1 MLAVPRGLVWGAD
14 MFSMTAELSPKE
26 QEDVEASELR
36 ALIHEAYAPTFY
48 HQIGK
53 RLFDLVAGSLLLL
66 LVAPIIILAWLLI
79 RMTSPGA
86 GFFYQDRV
94 GQQARLF
101 RCYKLRSMYIDQDRR
116 IDMEKLRQ
124 SESQGLLVKM
134 EDDPR
139 VTWIG
144 RLIRKGSID
153 ELPQLWNV
161 VKGDMSLVGPRPL
174 MPHMMT
180 PYPDL
185 TARRCLVKPGITGEW
200 QIKARDDNRSLS
212 GMVKHD
218 FHYIENCTLLNDL
231 RILLVTIPVVII
243 AKGAH

>member
-1 MLAVPRGLVWGAD
+1 MTIQKSEDAESEAD
-14 MFSMTAELSPKE
+14 A
-26 QEDVEASELR
+26 LR
-36 ALIHEAYAPTFY
+36 DAMPHDYAPTFY
-48 HQIGK
+48 HRVGK
-53 RLFDLVAGSLLLL
+53 RLFDLVFGSFLLLL
-66 LVAPIIILAWLLI
+66 ASPLILLAWLLV
-79 RMTSPGA
+79 RLTSPGA
-86 GFFYQDRV
+86 GFFFQDRV
-94 GQQARLF
+94 GQHATRF

-116 IDMEKLRQ
+116 IDMTKLRQ
-124 SESQGLLVKM
+124 SEAEGLLVKL

-218 FHYIENCTLLNDL
+218 FHYIDNCNLLNDL
-231 RILLVTIPVVII
+231 RILLVTIPVVLI